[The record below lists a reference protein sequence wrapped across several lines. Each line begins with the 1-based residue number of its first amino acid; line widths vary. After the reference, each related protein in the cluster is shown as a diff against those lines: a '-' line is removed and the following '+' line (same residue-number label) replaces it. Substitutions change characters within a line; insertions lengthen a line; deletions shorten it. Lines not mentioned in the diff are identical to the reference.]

1 MLLALL
7 QGYRSGVKGSI
18 PGVPFRSRQGD
29 LVKPNGIF
37 VTFQE
42 SKGDP
47 QIECDRIDE
56 LGDFLHTNNY
66 QNTCILASSKVF
78 SWLKFEILAIKDPTM
93 LKKQKTLVCIH
104 PCEPMGVK
112 PRGLTQEFYEMC
124 KTKLNPGGILVTQ
137 AKGWAGPRMM
147 IG

>member
-37 VTFQE
+37 VIFQE

-47 QIECDRIDE
+47 QI
-56 LGDFLHTNNY
+56 
-66 QNTCILASSKVF
+66 V
-78 SWLKFEILAIKDPTM
+78 
-93 LKKQKTLVCIH
+93 
-104 PCEPMGVK
+104 
-112 PRGLTQEFYEMC
+112 
-124 KTKLNPGGILVTQ
+124 
-137 AKGWAGPRMM
+137 
-147 IG
+147 

>member
-1 MLLALL
+1 MIELMSWVIFCIPTITKIPCISNFEAF
-7 QGYRSGVKGSI
+7 QVVEIGNKRS
-18 PGVPFRSRQGD
+18 
-29 LVKPNGIF
+29 
-37 VTFQE
+37 
-42 SKGDP
+42 
-47 QIECDRIDE
+47 
-56 LGDFLHTNNY
+56 
-66 QNTCILASSKVF
+66 
-78 SWLKFEILAIKDPTM
+78 TM
-93 LKKQKTLVCIH
+93 FKKNPLVCIH